1 MLAELVVV
9 GVDKHWEACLA
20 SVAFVGPLEEPSS
33 VDRVLA
39 DLLRLVDVEGA
50 LLRAPLEAFQVGWA
64 MAVDVRWV
72 NQSFA

>member
-1 MLAELVVV
+1 MLAGLVV

-33 VDRVLA
+33 VGRVLA
-39 DLLRLVDVEGA
+39 DQQQLVDVAGA
-50 LLRAPLEAFQVGWA
+50 WHRAPLEAFQVGWA
-64 MAVDVRWV
+64 MVVDVRWV